1 MILMDFFRQRWS
13 ILDKYLSFW
22 PWKYEKHS
30 LDPQSLC
37 KNPEVEKQN
46 YNTIE
51 GEMGGRDGRI
61 PKILAY
67 LVKF

>member
-1 MILMDFFRQRWS
+1 
-13 ILDKYLSFW
+13 
-22 PWKYEKHS
+22 